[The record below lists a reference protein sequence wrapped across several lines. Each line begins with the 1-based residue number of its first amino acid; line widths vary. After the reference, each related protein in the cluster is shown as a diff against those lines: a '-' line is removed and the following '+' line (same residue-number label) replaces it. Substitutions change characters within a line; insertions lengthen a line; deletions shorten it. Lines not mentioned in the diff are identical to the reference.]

1 MTQGVLR
8 SAPHIGPPPLELLVG
23 LQIINTLRL
32 LRTDPED
39 GAVVVEDIAEGEIAS
54 PSDERSLAVD
64 AQRRRGD
71 AVP

>member
-1 MTQGVLR
+1 MGTCIAAGVVCVPAIR
-8 SAPHIGPPPLELLVG
+8 RDV

-32 LRTDPED
+32 LRNGPED
-39 GAVVVEDIAEGEIAS
+39 GAVVVEDTAGGEIAS

-64 AQRRRGD
+64 VQRRRGD